1 MEDDETGTG
10 APGLDGWGEDNG
22 CLLVLVVLGRRRRRT
37 AVAAVDECECEIQHQ
52 WSHCSWPSN
61 AAVELR
67 RQLYRNELNF
77 WDYEIGNLF
86 IFQFA
91 NSLLLL
97 MHASLVSFVLVR
109 HEEGVMWKWRIIVVS
124 ERGIGNCP
132 QIFCFIVLQGLI
144 GIPPGAYTAHIHGQ
158 LRVDREI

>member
-22 CLLVLVVLGRRRRRT
+22 CLLVQAVLGRRRT
-37 AVAAVDECECEIQHQ
+37 AAAVDECECEIQHQ

-61 AAVELR
+61 AAAERGLL
-67 RQLYRNELNF
+67 LYRSELNF

-109 HEEGVMWKWRIIVVS
+109 HE
-124 ERGIGNCP
+124 
-132 QIFCFIVLQGLI
+132 
-144 GIPPGAYTAHIHGQ
+144 
-158 LRVDREI
+158 